1 MKVEVVD
8 GSTVVSFRHND
19 TALGAAFSISGW
31 TGDKIRPVV
40 SLGSSGQVVS
50 IQVSSGASFAK
61 VDGPRVGLE
70 GDWQGED
77 LKDGDKFTSGPVR
90 SSRMMAPPHLQAKE
104 TAVGKLLE
112 ELISITREGE
122 NLRLSS
128 PNNSFLLSAAAG
140 PGPATKERVNWL
152 K

>member
-1 MKVEVVD
+1 MGKFATGDNVGMKVEIVD

-50 IQVSSGASFAK
+50 IQASSGASFAK

-70 GDWQGED
+70 GDWEGED
-77 LKDGDKFTSGPVR
+77 LKVSIEADNDAGKWRLAATVVGMKVEVVDG
-90 SSRMMAPPHLQAKE
+90 SRMMAPPHLQAKE
-104 TAVGKLLE
+104 TAVGK
-112 ELISITREGE
+112 
-122 NLRLSS
+122 
-128 PNNSFLLSAAAG
+128 
-140 PGPATKERVNWL
+140 
-152 K
+152 